1 MATTTVLTNAG
12 RAAITGALLSGT
24 SGTWYGYMGFGT
36 GVHTA
41 AVTDTALTTEC
52 TTANIPSYARASCT
66 NSQQTTSV
74 TNDTFQQ
81 VATLNANSS
90 TGAAITEAGTFSA
103 ATGGT
108 MFLETTFSAI
118 NISGS
123 DTLQLILSVQFQ

>member
-52 TTANIPSYARASCT
+52 TTSNIPAYARPACT

-81 VATLNANSS
+81 VATLNANAS
-90 TGAAITEAGTFSA
+90 TGAAITEAGTFN
-103 ATGGT
+103 ATTAGT
-108 MFLETTFSAI
+108 MFLESTFAAI
-118 NISGS
+118 NIAGTDS
-123 DTLQLILSVQFQ
+123 LQLTLSVQFS